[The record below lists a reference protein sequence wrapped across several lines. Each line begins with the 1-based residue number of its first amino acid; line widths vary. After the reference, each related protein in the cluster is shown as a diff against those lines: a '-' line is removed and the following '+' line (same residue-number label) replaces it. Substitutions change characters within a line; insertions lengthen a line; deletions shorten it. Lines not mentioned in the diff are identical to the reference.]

1 MSTGG
6 TDEYGETDEHRRD
19 RWAQEGQMST
29 DKQISTG
36 GTDEHRRDR

>member
-6 TDEYGETDEHRRD
+6 TDEHGETDKYRRD

-29 DKQISTG
+29 G
-36 GTDEHRRDR
+36 GTDEHRRDI